1 MKELHTNKRNSREVV
16 EHAQDAA
23 VQRSEHRMEDDGT
36 MRLDDSQRVKVL
48 SPGMLVFKRFI
59 RNKLAIVGVCILIT
73 MFVFSFLC
81 PLFYRYEQT
90 TVFYKFDNINASYGG
105 VTIRQD
111 FVNYTVDESIQVSDS
126 AKLMLNSEIKKLA
139 DSEDTEA
146 VIHYDSTYILE
157 ELGEYV
163 YTLSAASYEP
173 VASFIP
179 PSVVGS
185 YNTMKKEMT
194 YAGNAMDADFEAK
207 VAEAAAANGGTFTYD
222 GKEYSLTSSKKFTF
236 EVKCETSGIVYA
248 GEKLGTE
255 FESAMM
261 TAMENGEDTVLF
273 EDVEYQLV
281 ANAAGGVDASLVSG
295 QKLALVSSV
304 LVFDTVSGVTLSDA
318 VKIEA
323 MRNTYNGESFQVE
336 GVTYAVTENELG
348 EMTLEKDG
356 EMVARMTNVAIRD
369 SQGQDSLSIEFK
381 RAAEAAVAE
390 MNGETKVDQHTFN
403 FLLQK
408 MEVTTDESGKTI
420 TSKMVDENGDP
431 VMEDTTLTLTRKT
444 GEYEITCPQLRYLID
459 ISGAPT
465 KDHWLG
471 TDANGMDNLARM
483 MYGGRISLMVGF
495 IVVFLEIILGVIM
508 GGIAGY
514 FGGWV
519 DTLIMRLVDI
529 FRCIPSMPIL
539 IIMASFMEAQQVD
552 TYVRL
557 MYMMAILGFLGWA
570 GIARMVRG
578 QILSLREQ
586 EFMTA
591 TEATGIKVRHRIFR
605 HLVPNVMPQLIVTAT
620 SGLGGVILT
629 ESTLSY
635 LGLGVKFPMAT
646 WGNIINTVTKTNENL
661 VRYTYIWI
669 PVGLLICLT
678 VVAFN
683 FVGDGLRDAFDPKM
697 KR

>member
-1 MKELHTNKRNSREVV
+1 MKELHTNKRNSQEVV
-16 EHAQDAA
+16 QHAQDAA
-23 VQRSEHRMEDDGT
+23 QQRSEHRVEDDGT

-48 SPGMLVFKRFI
+48 SPGALVFKRFV
-59 RNKLAIVGVCILIT
+59 RNKLAILGVCILVV
-73 MFVFSFLC
+73 MFLFSFLC
-81 PLFYRYEQT
+81 PLFYPYSQT
-90 TVFYKFDNINASYGG
+90 EVFYKFDSINANYGG

-111 FVNYTVDESIQVSDS
+111 FVNYTLDESVQVSES
-126 AKLMLNSEIKKLA
+126 AKIMLNAEIKA
-139 DSEDTEA
+139 MQAAGETANTID
-146 VIHYDSTYILE
+146 YDGMYILE
-157 ELGEYV
+157 ELGEYA
-163 YTLSAASYEP
+163 YTLSKVSYDA
-173 VASFIP
+173 VAKFVP

-185 YNTMKKEMT
+185 YSTIVKEMT
-194 YAGNAMDADFEAK
+194 YAGEALGAEFEAAVAAA
-207 VAEAAAANGGTFTYD
+207 VAENSSTFTFD
-222 GKEYSLTSSKKFTF
+222 GREYSLQSSKKFTF
-236 EVKCETSGIVYA
+236 DVKCETSSIAYV
-248 GEKLGTE
+248 GEELGVD
-255 FESAMM
+255 FENAML
-261 TAMENGEDTVLF
+261 TAVENGAETLAF
-273 EDVEYQLV
+273 GGEEYLLIP
-281 ANAAGGVDASLVSG
+281 NELGGVDASVISG

-304 LVFDTVSGVTLSDA
+304 LVFDTLQGVTVSDA
-318 VKIEA
+318 VKAQA
-323 MRNTYNGESFQVE
+323 MLNAYSGESFQVD
-336 GVTYAVTENELG
+336 GVSYKVSLNA
-348 EMTLEKDG
+348 DG
-356 EMVARMTNVAIRD
+356 EMLLEQEGQMIARMTNVAVRD
-369 SQGQDSLSIEFK
+369 SQGQDSLSLEFK
-381 RAAEAAVAE
+381 RAAEEAVAS
-390 MNGETKVDQHTFN
+390 MNGQVKKDQTTFTFMMQKVEATTNEEGQTVTTKV
-403 FLLQK
+403 
-408 MEVTTDESGKTI
+408 
-420 TSKMVDENGDP
+420 VDENGDP
-431 VMEDTTLTLTRKT
+431 VMEETTLTVTRKT
-444 GEYEITCPQLRYLID
+444 GMYEITCPQLRYLID
-459 ISGAPT
+459 ISSAPT
-465 KDHWLG
+465 KEHWLG
-471 TDANGMDNLARM
+471 TDANGMDNLSRM

-570 GIARMVRG
+570 GIARLVRG

>member
-16 EHAQDAA
+16 EHAQDSSA
-23 VQRSEHRMEDDGT
+23 QRSEHRMEDDGT

-48 SPGMLVFKRFI
+48 SPGALVFKRFV
-59 RNKLAIVGVCILIT
+59 RNKLAILGVCILVA
-73 MFVFSFLC
+73 MFLFSFLC
-81 PLFYRYEQT
+81 PLFYPYEQT
-90 TVFYKFDNINASYGG
+90 QVFYKYDSVNASYGG
-105 VTIRQD
+105 VTVRQD
-111 FVNYTVDESIQVSDS
+111 FVNYTLDESVVVSDQ
-126 AKLMLNSEIKKLA
+126 AKLMLNAEIKKLQA
-139 DSEDTEA
+139 AGETSATID
-146 VIHYDSTYILE
+146 YDGLYVLE
-157 ELGEYV
+157 ELGEFS
-163 YTLSAASYEP
+163 YTLSKMAYEAT
-173 VASFIP
+173 ASFVP
-179 PSVVGS
+179 AGTVGTFDTIS
-185 YNTMKKEMT
+185 K
-194 YAGNAMDADFEAK
+194 K
-207 VAEAAAANGGTFTYD
+207 VAFSGDDLGDEFSAAVAAAVENKESSFTFNGE
-222 GKEYSLTSSKKFTF
+222 EYTVSLAKKFTYN
-236 EVKCETSGIVYA
+236 VASTTSRIVYT
-248 GEKLGTE
+248 GENLGEE
-255 FESAMM
+255 FEALLNA
-261 TAMENGEDTVLF
+261 AMENGDDTITFNDEEYVLVPN
-273 EDVEYQLV
+273 DK
-281 ANAAGGVDASLVSG
+281 GGLDASQISG
-295 QKLALVSSV
+295 QQLALVSSV
-304 LVFDTVSGVTLSDA
+304 LVFDALEGVAVSDA
-318 VKIEA
+318 VKAQA
-323 MRNTYNGESFQVE
+323 MLNAYNGEAFEVD
-336 GVTYAVTENELG
+336 GVSYQVTENAEG
-348 EMTLEKDG
+348 EMILEQAG
-356 EMVARMTNVAIRD
+356 QMIARITNVAVRD
-369 SQGQDSLSIEFK
+369 SQGHDTLSLEFK
-381 RAAEAAVAE
+381 KAAEAAVSS
-390 MNGETKVDQHTFN
+390 MNGEKKVDQTTFN
-403 FLLQK
+403 FLMQR
-408 MEVTTDESGKTI
+408 MEVTTNEAGQMVTVKA
-420 TSKMVDENGDP
+420 VDENGDP
-431 VMEDTTLTLTRKT
+431 IMEDTTLTITRKT
-444 GEYEITCPQLRYLID
+444 GMYEISCPQLRYLID

-483 MYGGRISLMVGF
+483 MYGGRISLIVGF
-495 IVVFLEIILGVIM
+495 IVVLLEIILGVIM

-539 IIMASFMEAQQVD
+539 IIMASFMEAQRVD

-591 TEATGIKVRHRIFR
+591 AEATGVRVRHRIFR

-635 LGLGVKFPMAT
+635 LGLGVKFPLAT

-661 VRYTYIWI
+661 IRYTYIWI

-678 VVAFN
+678 VIAFN

>member
-1 MKELHTNKRNSREVV
+1 MKELHTNKRNSQEVV
-16 EHAQDAA
+16 EHAQDA

-48 SPGMLVFKRFI
+48 SPGTLVFKRFV
-59 RNKLAIVGVCILIT
+59 RNKLAIVGVCILVT

-81 PLFYRYEQT
+81 PLFYPYEQT
-90 TVFYKFDNINASYGG
+90 TVFYKYESINASYGG

-111 FVNYTVDESIQVSDS
+111 FVNYVLDDTVEVSDS
-126 AKLMLNSEIKKLA
+126 AKLMLNSEIGKLHN
-139 DSEDTEA
+139 TEETET
-146 VIHYDSTYILE
+146 IINYDGTYVLE

-163 YTLSAASYEP
+163 YTLSAASYEK
-173 VASFIP
+173 VASYIP

-185 YNTMKKEMT
+185 FNTMKKEMT
-194 YAGNAMDADFEAK
+194 YAGDAMDADFEAA
-207 VAEAAAANGGTFTYD
+207 VAAAADAGSSSFTYG
-222 GKEYSLTSSKKFTF
+222 GKEYSLTSSKKFTL
-236 EVKCETSGIVYA
+236 EVKCETSGIVFA
-248 GEKLGTE
+248 DKNLGKQ

-261 TAMENGEDTVLF
+261 TAMENGEDVLVF

-281 ANAAGGVDASLVSG
+281 ANAAGSVDASLVSG

-318 VKIEA
+318 VKMQA
-323 MRNTYNGESFQVE
+323 MLNAYTGESFQVE
-336 GVTYAVTENELG
+336 DTTYVVGENELG
-348 EMTLEKDG
+348 EMALLQDG

-369 SQGQDSLSIEFK
+369 SQGQDTLSLEYK
-381 RAAEAAVAE
+381 RAAEAAVAA
-390 MNGETKVDQHTFN
+390 MNGEKKVDQSTFN
-403 FLLQK
+403 FMLQK
-408 MEVTTDESGKTI
+408 MEVSTDETGKMI
-420 TSKMVDENGDP
+420 TTKVVDEDGNP
-431 VMEDTTLTLTRKT
+431 VMEDTTLTITRKT
-444 GEYEITCPQLRYLID
+444 GVYEITCPQLRYLID

-471 TDANGMDNLARM
+471 TDANGMDNLSRM

-635 LGLGVKFPMAT
+635 LGLGVKFPLAT

-678 VVAFN
+678 VIAFN